1 MLAVPHESAI
11 GYHLAPMTRR
21 LPPAAIL
28 AFLTAGPAV
37 AQTDETAA
45 PSLDPAWLESRNA
58 TIREI
63 RFEIGDV
70 FDLSNPE
77 EDKRLYRFANRIH
90 IRSKQSTLE
99 SILLSHEGDAFD
111 ARLNDETA
119 RALRARGFISEAT
132 VTPSDYDER
141 TNSVALQVSTQDSWS
156 LDPELKFSRGGGEN
170 EYAFGISEENL
181 FGLGK
186 EVTLT
191 RSRDI
196 DRTETFFEYA
206 DGNVRGSRTR
216 FGVILTDTSDGH
228 RRELA
233 VGRPFY
239 ALDSRWAIETA
250 FKDTDRVDSMYG
262 FGEVIDE
269 FSHEIDSF
277 SLWGGWSRGMRDNR
291 TFRWL
296 TGITSDEHRF
306 SDYADFGDPL
316 LLPDDRKL
324 VYPWFGIQVAE
335 DDFRQ
340 MRELNDMGRTED
352 VALGLQFSMQLGYA
366 AQEYGSDRDAA
377 ILHASAHKGWE
388 PGGTGNLFLVD
399 LQAQARRE
407 GGQTRNSILTST
419 FRYYRRT
426 FGRHLMT
433 ARLSTTIGNRL
444 DAENQVLL
452 GGDSDL
458 RGYPLRYQ
466 SGEGSA
472 VLTLEQRFFTD
483 KYIWRLLRVGWAVFA
498 DVGRVWGADARGVEN
513 LGTLYDVGIGLRF
526 TSPRASSHAVIHID
540 LAFPINAPADVDSV
554 QLSIEK
560 KSSF

>member
-1 MLAVPHESAI
+1 M
-11 GYHLAPMTRR
+11 GYHLGDMTSR
-21 LPPAAIL
+21 PAAVAIL
-28 AFLTAGPAV
+28 ACMMSLPAE
-37 AQTDETAA
+37 AQPDAPAA
-45 PSLDPAWLESRNA
+45 TQPDAAALQSRNA

-77 EDKRLYRFANRIH
+77 EDKPLYRFANRIH

-99 SILLSHEGDAFD
+99 SILLSQPGDPFD
-111 ARLNDETA
+111 ERLNEETA
-119 RALRARGFISEAT
+119 RALRARDFISEAT
-132 VTPSDYDER
+132 VTPADYDENS
-141 TNSVALQVSTQDSWS
+141 NSVALLVTTQDTS
-156 LDPELKFSRGGGEN
+156 LNPDLKFSRGGGEN

-186 EVTLT
+186 EVTLS
-191 RSRDI
+191 RSKDV

-206 DGNVRGSRTR
+206 DGNVRGTRTR
-216 FGVILTDTSDGH
+216 FNVILTDASDGH
-228 RRELA
+228 RKEFG
-233 VGRPFY
+233 VGRPFF
-239 ALDSRWAIETA
+239 ALDSRWAVESSFRDTIRIE
-250 FKDTDRVDSMYG
+250 SMYG
-262 FGEVIDE
+262 LGDVIDQFRE
-269 FSHEIDSF
+269 EVDTF

-291 TFRWL
+291 TRRWL
-296 TGITSDEHRF
+296 TGITADERQF
-306 SDYADFGDPL
+306 EPSPDFGDPL
-316 LLPDDRKL
+316 LLPENREL
-324 VYPWFGIQVAE
+324 VYPWLGMQIAE

-340 MRELNDMGRTED
+340 VRELNDMGRTED
-352 VALGLQFSMQLGYA
+352 VALGLNVLLRLGYA
-366 AQEYGSDRDAA
+366 SEDYGSDRDATILSAA
-377 ILHASAHKGWE
+377 IHKGWE
-388 PGGTGNLFLVD
+388 PGGAGSLFLLDVE
-399 LQAQARRE
+399 AQARQE
-407 GGQTRNSILTST
+407 ADGVHNAILAST

-433 ARLSTTIGNRL
+433 VRLSTTLGDNL

-466 SGEGSA
+466 SGESSA

-483 KYIWRLLRVGWAVFA
+483 RYIWRLIRVGYAVFA
-498 DVGRVWGADARGVEN
+498 DIGRVWGEDARGVPN
-513 LGTLYDVGIGLRF
+513 LGTLYNVGAGLRF
-526 TSPRASSHAVIHID
+526 TSPRASSHSVIHID